1 MVAVVITVRARERL
15 VVIVI
20 AAEAARQAKHG
31 EKRDGNHSQYGSVLF
46 HNHIRSLIV
55 NISF

>member
-20 AAEAARQAKHG
+20 AAEAARQAKHC
-31 EKRDGNHSQYGSVLF
+31 EKRDGNHGQYGSIPF

>member
-1 MVAVVITVRARERL
+1 MVAVVITVRARERF

-20 AAEAARQAKHG
+20 AAEAARQAKHC
-31 EKRDGNHSQYGSVLF
+31 EKRDGNHGQYFFIPF